1 MSAANVPLLHYL
13 NLIQIKMQQ
22 SYPSHFSVFRPCF
35 WGLALLFSGHWA
47 AAQTAETAPADTLKT
62 YDMPEVRVLGEK
74 PRLMSDIP
82 GSASFI
88 RPATLKALQPINGN
102 EVLRTVPGLHVVEE
116 EGIGMRANI
125 GIRGLDPDRSS
136 RVLMLEDGVPVALNP
151 FGEPQM
157 YYTPAI
163 DRMEAVEVLKGSGQ
177 VLFGPQTIGGV
188 INYITAAPPKSE
200 EARIRLQA
208 GQGGYFS
215 SLLSYG
221 NTVGNAG
228 FRVDYLRKQA
238 DNIGST
244 GFKINDLNSKVKI
257 RFSDRSTLG
266 IKVGFYDEAS
276 NATYIGLTQTMYDRG
291 GQDFVRLA
299 PDDLLTVRRISGSAT
314 HEYRFR
320 PAVQLKTTAFAYSTT
335 RDWRRQDFGRSP
347 NVSNRTGVIWGDE
360 SIPGGAIY
368 MRNQNGHRDRQFE
381 VAGVEPRLAASFQ
394 TGSVAHKLDAGV
406 RFLFERA
413 FEQRVNGTR
422 PWARAGALVE
432 DEIRTGRALSAFVQ
446 NRISLGQRWNV
457 TAGLRSETYFY
468 ERDIA
473 RLAQKDTTILSN
485 TTISQLIPGLGLNF
499 QAADEWTIFAGL
511 HRGFSPPRV
520 KDAISNEG
528 VAYNLDPELS
538 WNSELGLRGRIREWL
553 TAELTA
559 FYMDFSNQII
569 PISES
574 SGGSGTGLANGGR
587 SLHRG
592 LEWAVNWDAGSL
604 FLPKGHS
611 IEAYFSG
618 TYSDAFYNA
627 DRFIG
632 AGDAVNIRGN
642 RLPYAPRW
650 MYSAAL
656 QYAAPFGL
664 QGRVTVNGQSAQ
676 FTDELNTTTPSAD
689 GETGLIEGRFTMDG
703 SLSYTLPNGKWSFIA
718 GVKNLTNERF
728 IATRRP
734 QGIRVNVPRFFSL
747 GLEWRLNK

>member
-1 MSAANVPLLHYL
+1 MKQTY
-13 NLIQIKMQQ
+13 I
-22 SYPSHFSVFRPCF
+22 SHKR
-35 WGLALLFSGHWA
+35 LFSLSALVFLFLLTGNWVWSQA
-47 AAQTAETAPADTLKT
+47 ADTPTADTLKA

-82 GSASFI
+82 GSATFI
-88 RPATLKALQPINGN
+88 RPATLKSIQPINGN
-102 EVLRTVPGLHVVEE
+102 EALRTVAGLHVVEE

-136 RVLMLEDGVPVALNP
+136 RVLILEDGVPVALNP

-238 DNIGST
+238 DNIGANW
-244 GFKINDLNSKVKI
+244 FKINDLNSKVKI
-257 RFSDRSTLG
+257 RFSDKSSLG
-266 IKVGFYDEAS
+266 IKIGFYDETS
-276 NATYIGLTQTMYDRG
+276 NSTYVGLTQTMYDRG

-314 HEYRFR
+314 HEYRIR
-320 PAVQLKTTAFAYSTT
+320 PTLQLKTTAFAYSTT
-335 RDWRRQDFGRSP
+335 RDWRRQDFGRAS

-360 SIPGGAIY
+360 SVPGGAIY

-381 VAGVEPRLAASFQ
+381 VAGIEPRLAASFH
-394 TGSVAHKLDAGV
+394 TGSVVHKLDAGV

-413 FEQRVNGTR
+413 FEQRVNGSK
-422 PWARAGALVE
+422 PSARAGALIE
-432 DEIRTGRALSAFVQ
+432 DETRTGQALSAFVQ
-446 NRISLGQRWNV
+446 NRILLGERWSF

-473 RLAQKDTTILSN
+473 RLAQKDTAILSN
-485 TTISQLIPGLGLNF
+485 TNISQLIPGVGLNF
-499 QAADEWTIFAGL
+499 NAHKNWTVFAGL
-511 HRGFSPPRV
+511 HRGFAPPRV
-520 KDAISNEG
+520 KDAISNAG
-528 VAYNLDPELS
+528 TVYNLDPELS
-538 WNSELGLRGRIREWL
+538 WNSELGMRSRVGEWL

-574 SGGSGTGLANGGR
+574 SGGSGTGLVNAGR

-592 LEWAVNWDAGSL
+592 VEWAINWDASSL
-604 FLPKGHS
+604 FLPAGHGL
-611 IEAYFSG
+611 ETYVSG

-627 DRFIG
+627 DRFVG
-632 AGDAVNIRGN
+632 VGDAVNIRNN

-650 MYSAAL
+650 MYSAAI

-664 QGRVTVNGQSAQ
+664 QGRVAVNGQSAQ
-676 FTDELNTTTPSAD
+676 FTDELNTVVPSAD

-703 SLSYTLPNGKWSFIA
+703 SLSYTLPKGKWSFLVSA
-718 GVKNLTNERF
+718 KNLTNERF

-734 QGIRVNVPRFFSL
+734 QGIRVNVPRFLSV
-747 GLEWRLNK
+747 GVEWRM